1 ITYSSVETKQKD
13 TMTNKLKYI
22 ILAVVTLSVTIT
34 FAQERENDSIEGGTV
49 NVVKP
54 YTPTISDAFKIK
66 EVPTLNDSTT
76 INKKEIK
83 YNIFSIP
90 VASTFTPAKGRAAT
104 VDKEKAVKLYDNY
117 ASLGVGSY
125 TTILGEVYLNHAIS
139 RTERV
144 GGYLSHHSSAGDIE
158 GVNFD
163 NNFAETGLNA
173 HYSQKLRDYSWKVE
187 GGFQLQNFNWYGLP
201 DQDMD
206 TFDVGHSFYTANIGG
221 NIKFDDAV
229 FKDGSV
235 LFRRFGD
242 DQDSG
247 ENRFLLKSGFVVPVA
262 DVVINTE
269 VTIDYLGGSFDKN
282 YFDDKEL
289 NYSNI
294 IFGLAP
300 SYQMKQDDLTLS
312 LGVNLVYLNDT
323 EASDGKFFIY
333 PNITGSYRLVDE
345 LLIAYG
351 SLEGGLNQ
359 NSYFDFAQENPF
371 VSPTLFIVP
380 TDQAY
385 NASVGIKGKLSNS
398 MSYNVNGRYLADN
411 NRALFRSNAAIDG
424 DAENYQFGNSFGIV
438 YDDVKTFS
446 IGGELNVDINRNFKL
461 GLKADYFAYNT
472 NNEAEAW
479 NLPDIEASAFL
490 DIQIDEHWFAGA
502 NLFFVGERKDV
513 LIGAGGPF
521 ILPTA
526 TQVTLKSYFD
536 ANAHVGY
543 KITDQLS
550 AFAKANNIAN
560 QNYNL
565 WVNSPVQGIQFL
577 AGATYQFDF

>member
-1 ITYSSVETKQKD
+1 
-13 TMTNKLKYI
+13 MTNKLKHI
-22 ILAVVTLSVTIT
+22 FLAIVILSVTIT
-34 FAQERENDSIEGGTV
+34 SAQERENDSIDGGTV

-54 YTPTISDAFKIK
+54 YMPTISDAFKIK
-66 EVPTLNDSTT
+66 EIPTLNDSTT
-76 INKKEIK
+76 VNKKVIK

-90 VASTFTPAKGRAAT
+90 VASTFTPAKGKAAT
-104 VDKEKAVKLYDNY
+104 VDKEKSVKLYDNY

-144 GGYLSHHSSAGDIE
+144 GGYFSHHSSAGDIE

-163 NNFAETGLNA
+163 NNFSEMGLNA
-173 HYSQKLRDYSWKVE
+173 HYTQKQRDYSWKVE
-187 GGFQLQNFNWYGLP
+187 GGFQLQSFNWYGLP
-201 DQDMD
+201 DQDID
-206 TFDVGHSFYTANIGG
+206 VFDVGHSFYTANIGG
-221 NIKFDDAV
+221 NIQFDDAIIN
-229 FKDGSV
+229 KGSV
-235 LFRRFGD
+235 LYRRFGD

-247 ENRFLLKSGFVVPVA
+247 ENRFLLKSGFDVPVA

-282 YFDDKEL
+282 YFSDDEL

-300 SYQMKQDDLTLS
+300 SYQMKQDDLTLN

-323 EASDGKFFIY
+323 EASDGRFFIY
-333 PNITGSYRLVDE
+333 PNITASYRLVDE

-351 SLEGGLNQ
+351 SIEGGLNQ
-359 NSYFDFAQENPF
+359 NSYYDFAQENPF

-398 MSYNVNGRYLADN
+398 MSYNVSGHYFADN
-411 NRALFRSNAAIDG
+411 NRALFRSNAAIG
-424 DAENYQFGNSFGIV
+424 GAGENYQFGNSFGIA
-438 YDDVKTFS
+438 YDDVKTFA

-461 GLKADYFAYNT
+461 GLKAEYFAYNT
-472 NNEAEAW
+472 ENEAEAW

-490 DIQIDEHWFAGA
+490 DIQIDKHWFAGA
-502 NLFFVGERKDV
+502 NLFFVGERKDL
-513 LIGAGGPF
+513 LIGVGGPL

-536 ANAHVGY
+536 ANANVGY
-543 KITDQLS
+543 KITNQLS
-550 AFAKANNIAN
+550 AFVKANNIAN
-560 QNYNL
+560 QNYNR
-565 WVNSPVQGIQFL
+565 WVNYPVQGIQFL